1 MADLHTPPPA
11 GRKAGPF
18 VPESGARKGSPLDRD
33 MVRELDQAQVPEASL
48 LSAGT
53 LHAHDPAIERETQAL
68 AALDPAEDRIAHRI
82 YQALSVLAALAV
94 IAVLLVMVLDLPR
107 FGQAS
112 NPVNNEVSARYLASG
127 LQEGGATNLV
137 ADMILDY
144 RAFDTLGESNVL
156 FAAACTVILLLRRLA
171 DAEDRRLPASGGAFA
186 VPADPVLRA
195 AARLMVPAILLFG
208 VYIVLNGHLSP
219 GGGFSGGAVM
229 GAGLIL
235 YLNAFGPEAASR
247 FFSYRIFR
255 RFSACALGFYALSKA
270 WSFFTGANGL
280 ESGIPSGIP
289 GSILSGGLIL
299 PLNIAVG
306 CVVCCTM
313 YAFFSL
319 FQRGEV

>member
-1 MADLHTPPPA
+1 MADLHPPA
-11 GRKAGPF
+11 
-18 VPESGARKGSPLDRD
+18 SGAGADRAAPENAPRKVSPLDRD
-33 MVRELDQAQVPEASL
+33 IIHELDVAQAPAESV
-48 LSAGT
+48 LSAET
-53 LHAHDPAIERETQAL
+53 LHAHDAAIERETQAL
-68 AALDPAEDRIAHRI
+68 SALDPAEDRIARRV

-94 IAVLLVMVLDLPR
+94 IAVLLVTVLDLPR
-107 FGQAS
+107 FGQAT
-112 NPVNNEVSARYLASG
+112 NPTNNEVSARYLASG

-171 DAEDRRLPASGGAFA
+171 DAEDRRLPGSEGAFA
-186 VPADPVLRA
+186 LPADPVLGA
-195 AARLMVPAILLFG
+195 AARMMVPAILLFG
-208 VYIVLNGHLSP
+208 IYIILNGHLSP

-235 YLNAFGPEAASR
+235 YLNAFGPEAAFR
-247 FFSYRIFR
+247 FFAYRTFR
-255 RFSACALGFYALSKA
+255 RVSACALGFYALSKA

-280 ESGIPSGIP
+280 ESGISNGIP